1 MSARRDP
8 ADKDASHEQD
18 GLVADG
24 KTSNDVAR
32 LLEAL
37 HLPVGRVPIA
47 AEGHD
52 GREGPAAPTAS
63 RRFFFY

>member
-1 MSARRDP
+1 MSTRGNPRH
-8 ADKDASHEQD
+8 KDTTNQQD

-24 KTSNDVAR
+24 QTSNDVAR
-32 LLEAL
+32 LLEAF

-52 GREGPAAPTAS
+52 RGRPGDGARGS
-63 RRFFFY
+63 